1 MNGPVPFQ
9 EEEPLERPE
18 AVSVASLG
26 GPPAGSVLCTLED
39 LADKEALTL
48 AWGEKWE
55 RREILIRAHGKGA
68 VAYINKCPHF
78 SIPLNTQPGRFLN
91 YTGERFLCG
100 NHYAQF
106 RFEDGYCDG
115 GICEGHWL
123 VPVKIRV
130 EAGQVLAG

>member
-1 MNGPVPFQ
+1 MNGQVPIQ

-18 AVSVASLG
+18 AVSVAQLG
-26 GPPAGSVLCTLED
+26 GPPVGTPLCSLAELED
-39 LADKEALTL
+39 VEALTI

-55 RREILIRAHGKGA
+55 RREIFIRAHGEGA
-68 VAYINKCPHF
+68 VAYLNKCPHF
-78 SIPLNTQPGRFLN
+78 SIPLNTRPGKFLN
-91 YTGERFLCG
+91 YTRERFLCA

-130 EAGQVLAG
+130 DAGQVLAG